1 MIGEST
7 NRSRCIMALVLV
19 LGVFGMLVAAVA
31 VPWLDWNREY
41 DERMELRT
49 RQLSR
54 YQAQLAML
62 PVLQERLERL
72 KADGAQDAFYLGA
85 PNASL
90 GGVALQRRVEE
101 MVSESGGS
109 LTSIQILPAETEN
122 ALTKLSVRARLQLDV
137 PELRDVLYRIEG
149 SEPLMF
155 VEQANIRAMRPRRR
169 NAKVKSQQYR
179 KLNVNMIVYAYIRKE
194 HG

>member
-7 NRSRCIMALVLV
+7 NRSRCIMVLVLV

-54 YQAQLAML
+54 YQAQFAML

-85 PNASL
+85 HNASL

-109 LTSIQILPAETEN
+109 LTSIQILPAESEN

-155 VEQANIRAMRPRRR
+155 VEQVNIRAMRPRRR
-169 NAKVKSQQYR
+169 NAKVKAIQNR
-179 KLNVNMIVYAYIRKE
+179 KLSVNMIVHAYIRK
-194 HG
+194 GLG